1 MKKFILCIIMSFCTL
16 FSYVSAFG
24 DNQRYAIKFEPFTY
38 EITNSVKNING
49 SLYINAYDLEGIIN
63 CVVTDNENF
72 ISFDYKNEIL
82 KLYKSEGKIEIY
94 NKETGKTDVKTDLKK
109 IEFCDNSYYI
119 PLRDFFEAI
128 DFSVGFVYE
137 NGVNYIPITEGK
149 TVSQYKDVYS
159 PFFAKTINSISNT
172 ENKIISPYG
181 IMTVMGL
188 MAEGS
193 NGQSRNEILNALGL
207 NNITDFREYMKAYND
222 FQLKMSNS
230 KYAVI
235 NVFNSVVLNN
245 TFNRNINDDYKKQ
258 IENSYNSN
266 ILSIDSFESLDKIIS
281 EKTNGTI
288 INSGFSENFQNFDT
302 SFTSTV
308 YVDFDWTEK
317 FDTKYTKQ
325 GIFNN
330 ADGTKSNVMFM
341 NKLMTTSK
349 YYKDNNVE
357 AVVLDYI
364 EEANKCDYKMAI
376 VTSTKDITAED
387 IKNINNNSTER
398 YIQLKIPKFKID
410 NTVDLQKSLKN
421 MGVNTIFTENA
432 DFSNVTDNNLNIS
445 SLTQHNIIDFN
456 EEGTTASSFTE
467 ATYYRDVPNNIIEVN
482 IDKPF
487 TYYIFEE
494 TSGQIIFAGKYNK
507 GIN

>member
-1 MKKFILCIIMSFCTL
+1 MKKFILCIVLSFCTL
-16 FSYVSAFG
+16 FSSVSVFG
-24 DNQRYAIKFEPFTY
+24 NNQRYAIKFEPFTY
-38 EITNSVKNING
+38 EVTNSVKNING
-49 SLYINAYDLEGIIN
+49 TLYINAYDLESVIN

-72 ISFDYKNEIL
+72 ISFDYKYEIL

-94 NKETGKTDVKTDLKK
+94 NKETGKTDIKTNLKK
-109 IEFCDNSYYI
+109 IEFYYNSYYI

-149 TVSQYKDVYS
+149 TVLQYKDIYS
-159 PFFAKTINSISNT
+159 PFFAKTINNISNT
-172 ENKIISPYG
+172 ENEIISPYG

-230 KYAVI
+230 KYGVI

-245 TFNRNINDDYKKQ
+245 AFNRNINDDYKKQ
-258 IENSYNSN
+258 IENYYNSN

-281 EKTNGTI
+281 EKTKGTI
-288 INSGFSENFQNFDT
+288 TNSGFSENFQNFDT
-302 SFTSTV
+302 SFISTV
-308 YVDFDWTEK
+308 YIDFDWTEK

-325 GIFNN
+325 DIFNN
-330 ADGTKSNVMFM
+330 ADGTKSNILFM

-349 YYKDNNVE
+349 YYKDNNIE
-357 AVVLDYI
+357 AIVLDYA

-376 VTSTKDITAED
+376 ITSTKNITAED
-387 IKNINNNSTER
+387 INNINNNSTER
-398 YIQLKIPKFKID
+398 YIQLKMPKFKID
-410 NTVDLQKSLKN
+410 NTIDLEESFKN
-421 MGVNTIFTENA
+421 MGINTIFTGNS
-432 DFSNVTDNNLNIS
+432 DFSNMTDTNINIS
-445 SLTQHNIIDFN
+445 SLTQNNVIDVN

-467 ATYYRDVPNNIIEVN
+467 ATYYRDIPNDIIEVN

>member
-1 MKKFILCIIMSFCTL
+1 
-16 FSYVSAFG
+16 
-24 DNQRYAIKFEPFTY
+24 
-38 EITNSVKNING
+38 
-49 SLYINAYDLEGIIN
+49 
-63 CVVTDNENF
+63 
-72 ISFDYKNEIL
+72 
-82 KLYKSEGKIEIY
+82 
-94 NKETGKTDVKTDLKK
+94 
-109 IEFCDNSYYI
+109 
-119 PLRDFFEAI
+119 
-128 DFSVGFVYE
+128 
-137 NGVNYIPITEGK
+137 
-149 TVSQYKDVYS
+149 
-159 PFFAKTINSISNT
+159 
-172 ENKIISPYG
+172 
-181 IMTVMGL
+181 MTVMGL

-325 GIFNN
+325 DIFNN

-467 ATYYRDVPNNIIEVN
+467 ATYYRDVPNDIIEVN